1 MKVTGK
7 LQEQL
12 SGFKGAR
19 SALRIL
25 MLTQYFPPESGA
37 AQVRLKEVA
46 KGLQRNGHEVKV
58 VTAFPNHPSGV
69 IPPNYQGHW
78 RMKDEVDGIPVW
90 RTWIYPVQRGRFWK
104 RLLNYFSFVFSS
116 FWGLSKAGQQDL
128 LFFESPPLFLG
139 ITALVYGRFTHTP
152 IIMNISDLWPESA
165 AALGLVNSRWMIKA
179 AEWLER
185 LLYRKAWKISTQTE
199 GIRSSLI
206 ERGVPKEKVTFLPN
220 GVNLELFEPR
230 ERDQAMAGKLGFK
243 ENDFVLIYAG
253 TMGYAQGL
261 ESVLR
266 TAELLREK
274 ADIRFLFVGDG
285 TEKPM
290 LEALVQEKGLTNV
303 RFVDFQPVQEMPRYF
318 SLSSASIVPLKKNKL
333 FEGARP
339 SKMFPALGSAV
350 PVIYSGEGEAA
361 ELVLSS
367 GGGVVVE
374 PENSEDLAR
383 AILALKENPDLREMG
398 KKGREFVQ
406 RHYTWTEIIQN
417 WLKELGV

>member
-1 MKVTGK
+1 
-7 LQEQL
+7 
-12 SGFKGAR
+12 
-19 SALRIL
+19 

-46 KGLQRNGHEVKV
+46 KGLQRSGHQVTV

-69 IPPNYQGHW
+69 IPPNYRGHW

-116 FWGLSKAGQQDL
+116 FWGLSKVGKQDI

-139 ITALVYGRFTHTP
+139 ITALIYGWLTRTR

-165 AALGLVNSRWMIKA
+165 VALGLVNSRWMIKA
-179 AEWLER
+179 AEGLEK

-199 GIRSSLI
+199 GIRDSLLQ
-206 ERGVPKEKVTFLPN
+206 RGVPKEKVTFLPN
-220 GVNLELFEPR
+220 GVNLELFAPR
-230 ERDQAMAGKLGFK
+230 ERDAEMARTLGIK
-243 ENDFVLIYAG
+243 EDDFVLIYAG

-261 ESVLR
+261 ESVIH
-266 TAELLREK
+266 TAVLLK
-274 ADIRFLFVGDG
+274 DKPNVRFLFVGDG

-290 LEALVQEKGLTNV
+290 LEALVQEKGLANV
-303 RFVDFQPVQEMPRYF
+303 IFVDFQPVQEMPRYF

-367 GGGVVVE
+367 GGGVVVA
-374 PENSEDLAR
+374 PENSQELAQ
-383 AILALKENPDLREMG
+383 AILELQKNPNRREMG
-398 KKGREFVQ
+398 QKGRRFVEAN
-406 RHYTWTEIIQN
+406 YTWSEIIRN
-417 WLKELGV
+417 WLRELGI

>member
-1 MKVTGK
+1 M
-7 LQEQL
+7 
-12 SGFKGAR
+12 
-19 SALRIL
+19 RIL

-46 KGLQRNGHEVKV
+46 KGLQHHGHQVTV

-69 IPPNYQGHW
+69 IPPNYRGHW
-78 RMKDEVDGIPVW
+78 RMKDQVEGIPVW

-116 FWGLSKAGQQDL
+116 FWGLSKAGKQDI

-139 ITALVYGRFTHTP
+139 ITALIYGWLTRTR

-165 AALGLVNSRWMIKA
+165 VALGLVNSRWMISA
-179 AEWLER
+179 AEGLEK
-185 LLYRKAWKISTQTE
+185 LLYRKSWKISTQTE
-199 GIRSSLI
+199 GIRDSLLQ
-206 ERGVPKEKVTFLPN
+206 RGVPKEKVTFLPN
-220 GVNLELFEPR
+220 GVNLELFSPR
-230 ERDQAMAGKLGFK
+230 DRDAEMALKLGIK
-243 ENDFVLIYAG
+243 EEDFVLIYAG

-261 ESVLR
+261 ESVIQ
-266 TAELLREK
+266 TAELLK
-274 ADIRFLFVGDG
+274 DKTDIRFLFVGDG

-290 LEALVQEKGLTNV
+290 LETLVKEKALANV
-303 RFVDFQPVQEMPRYF
+303 IFVDFQPVQEMPRYF

-367 GGGVVVE
+367 GGGVVVA
-374 PENSEDLAR
+374 PENSEELAR
-383 AILALKENPDLREMG
+383 TILELKKNPNRREMG
-398 KKGREFVQ
+398 RKGRQFVEA
-406 RHYTWTEIIQN
+406 HYTWSEIIQS
-417 WLKELGV
+417 WLRELGI

>member
-1 MKVTGK
+1 
-7 LQEQL
+7 
-12 SGFKGAR
+12 
-19 SALRIL
+19 

-37 AQVRLKEVA
+37 AQVRLKELA
-46 KGLQRNGHEVKV
+46 KGLQRNGHEVTV

-69 IPPNYQGHW
+69 IPPEYCGHF

-116 FWGLSKAGQQDL
+116 FWGLSKASKQDI

-139 ITALVYGRFTHTP
+139 ITALIYGWITRTR

-165 AALGLVNSRWMIKA
+165 VALGLVNSQWMIKA
-179 AEWLER
+179 AERLEK
-185 LLYRKAWKISTQTE
+185 LLYRKAWKISSQTE
-199 GIRSSLI
+199 GIRTSLVQ
-206 ERGVPKEKVTFLPN
+206 RGVPEKKVTFLPN
-220 GVNLELFEPR
+220 GVNLELFAPR
-230 ERDQAMAGKLGFK
+230 ERDVEMALKLGIK
-243 ENDFVLIYAG
+243 EEDFVLIYAG

-261 ESVLR
+261 ESVIR
-266 TAELLREK
+266 TAELLK
-274 ADIRFLFVGDG
+274 DKTDLRFLFVGDG

-290 LEALVQEKGLTNV
+290 LEALVKEKGLSNV
-303 RFVDFQPVQEMPRYF
+303 IFVDFQPVQEMPRYF
-318 SLSSASIVPLKKNKL
+318 SLSSASIIPLKKHKL

-374 PENSEDLAR
+374 PENSEALAQ
-383 AILALKENPDLREMG
+383 AIVELKENPDRREMG
-398 KKGREFVQ
+398 RKGRQFVKD
-406 RHYTWTEIIQN
+406 HYTWSEIIRS
-417 WLKELGV
+417 WLKEVGI

>member
-1 MKVTGK
+1 M
-7 LQEQL
+7 
-12 SGFKGAR
+12 SGYKGA
-19 SALRIL
+19 AVYLRIL

-37 AQVRLKEVA
+37 AQVRLKELA
-46 KGLQRNGHEVKV
+46 KGLQRNGHVVTV
-58 VTAFPNHPSGV
+58 VTAFPNHPTGV
-69 IPPNYQGHW
+69 IPPEYRGRW

-116 FWGLSKAGQQDL
+116 FWGLNKAGQQDI

-139 ITALVYGRFTHTP
+139 ITALVCGWFSQTR

-165 AALGLVNSRWMIKA
+165 VALGLVNSQWMIRA
-179 AEWLER
+179 AEGLEK
-185 LLYRKAWKISTQTE
+185 LLYRKAWKISCQTE

-206 ERGVPKEKVTFLPN
+206 QRGVPEQKVTFLPN
-220 GVNLELFEPR
+220 GVNLDLFAPR
-230 ERDQAMAGKLGFK
+230 ERDGEMARKLGIQA
-243 ENDFVLIYAG
+243 EDFVLIYAG

-261 ESVLR
+261 ESVIQ
-266 TAELLREK
+266 TAEILREQS
-274 ADIRFLFVGDG
+274 DIRFLFVGDG

-290 LEALVQEKGLTNV
+290 LEALVKEKGLSNV
-303 RFVDFQPVQEMPRYF
+303 SFVDFRPVQEMPGYF

-361 ELVLSS
+361 ELVLAS

-374 PENSEDLAR
+374 PENSEALAR
-383 AILALKENPDLREMG
+383 AILELKENPNRREMG
-398 KKGREFVQ
+398 RKGRQFVEQ
-406 RHYTWTEIIQN
+406 HYTWSQIILC
-417 WLKELGV
+417 WLEDLDLAE

>member
-1 MKVTGK
+1 M
-7 LQEQL
+7 
-12 SGFKGAR
+12 
-19 SALRIL
+19 RIL

-46 KGLQRNGHEVKV
+46 KGLQRNGHQVTV

-69 IPPNYQGHW
+69 IPPDYRGYW
-78 RMKDEVDGIPVW
+78 RLQDEVDGIPVW

-116 FWGLSKAGQQDL
+116 FWGLSKAGKQDI

-139 ITALVYGRFTHTP
+139 ITALIYGWLTRTR

-165 AALGLVNSRWMIKA
+165 VALGLVNSQWMIKA
-179 AEWLER
+179 AEALEK
-185 LLYRKAWKISTQTE
+185 LLYRKSWKISTQTE
-199 GIRSSLI
+199 GIRDSLLQ
-206 ERGVPKEKVTFLPN
+206 RGVPKDKVTFLPN
-220 GVNLELFEPR
+220 GVNLDLFEPR
-230 ERDQAMAGKLGFK
+230 ERDEKLAQRLGFQK
-243 ENDFVLIYAG
+243 DDFVLIYAG

-261 ESVLR
+261 ESVIE
-266 TAELLREK
+266 TAELMK
-274 ADIRFLFVGDG
+274 DQQDIRFLFVGDG

-290 LEALVQEKGLTNV
+290 LEALVKEKGLKNV
-303 RFVDFQPVQEMPRYF
+303 TFVDFQPVQEMPRYF

-361 ELVLSS
+361 ELVLTS
-367 GGGVVVE
+367 GGGIVVA
-374 PENSEDLAR
+374 PEDSLELAR
-383 AILALKENPDLREMG
+383 GIRELKDFVDRREMG
-398 KKGREFVQ
+398 RKGREFVQ
-406 RHYTWTEIIQN
+406 AHYTWSQIIQG
-417 WLKELGV
+417 WLKELGI

>member
-1 MKVTGK
+1 M
-7 LQEQL
+7 
-12 SGFKGAR
+12 
-19 SALRIL
+19 RIL

-37 AQVRLKEVA
+37 AQVRLKELA
-46 KGLQRNGHEVKV
+46 KGLQRNGHEVTV

-69 IPPNYQGHW
+69 IPPHYRGHW
-78 RMKDEVDGIPVW
+78 RMKDEVEGIPVW

-116 FWGLSKAGQQDL
+116 FWGLSKAGKQDI

-139 ITALVYGRFTHTP
+139 ITALVYGWFTHTR

-165 AALGLVNSRWMIKA
+165 VALGLVNSRWMIKA
-179 AEWLER
+179 AEGLEK

-199 GIRSSLI
+199 GIRTSLV

-220 GVNLELFEPR
+220 GVNLELFAPR
-230 ERDQAMAGKLGFK
+230 ERDVEMAKKLGIK
-243 ENDFVLIYAG
+243 EEDFVLIYAG

-261 ESVLR
+261 ESVIR
-266 TAELLREK
+266 TAEILK
-274 ADIRFLFVGDG
+274 AKTDLRFLFVGDG

-290 LEALVQEKGLTNV
+290 LEALVKEKGLSNV
-303 RFVDFQPVQEMPRYF
+303 SFVDFQPVQEMPRYF
-318 SLSSASIVPLKKNKL
+318 SLSSASIVPLKKHKL

-374 PENSEDLAR
+374 PENSEALAR
-383 AILALKENPDLREMG
+383 AIVELKENPDRREMG
-398 KKGREFVQ
+398 RKGRQFVKD
-406 RHYTWTEIIQN
+406 HYTWSEIIQK
-417 WLKELGV
+417 WLRELGI

>member
-1 MKVTGK
+1 M
-7 LQEQL
+7 
-12 SGFKGAR
+12 
-19 SALRIL
+19 RIL

-37 AQVRLKEVA
+37 AQVRLKELA
-46 KGLQRNGHEVKV
+46 KGLQSNGHIVTV

-69 IPPNYQGHW
+69 IPPNYRGHW

-116 FWGLSKAGQQDL
+116 FWGLSKAGKQDI

-139 ITALVYGRFTHTP
+139 ITALVYGWITRTR

-165 AALGLVNSRWMIKA
+165 VALGLVSSGWMIKA
-179 AEWLER
+179 AEGLEK
-185 LLYRKAWKISTQTE
+185 LLYRKAWRISSQTE
-199 GIRSSLI
+199 GIRASLI
-206 ERGVPKEKVTFLPN
+206 ERGVPEKKVTFLPN
-220 GVNLELFEPR
+220 GVNLDLFAPR
-230 ERDQAMAGKLGFK
+230 ERDVEMAQKLSIN
-243 ENDFVLIYAG
+243 EEDFVLIYAG

-261 ESVLR
+261 ESVIR
-266 TAELLREK
+266 AAELLKDK
-274 ADIRFLFVGDG
+274 AGFRFLFVGDG

-290 LEALVQEKGLTNV
+290 LEALTREKGLSNV
-303 RFVDFQPVQEMPRYF
+303 GFVDFQPVQEMPRFF

-350 PVIYSGEGEAA
+350 PVIYCGEGEAA

-374 PENSEDLAR
+374 PENSEALAR
-383 AILALKENPDLREMG
+383 AIVDLKKNPNRREMG
-398 KKGREFVQ
+398 RKGRQFVKD
-406 RHYTWTEIIQN
+406 HYTWSEIIQR
-417 WLKELGV
+417 WLKDLDITELR

>member
-1 MKVTGK
+1 M
-7 LQEQL
+7 
-12 SGFKGAR
+12 
-19 SALRIL
+19 RIL

-37 AQVRLKEVA
+37 AQVRLKELA
-46 KGLQRNGHEVKV
+46 KGLQGNGHKVTV

-69 IPPNYQGHW
+69 IPPHYRGRW

-116 FWGLSKAGQQDL
+116 FWGLSKAGKQDV

-139 ITALVYGRFTHTP
+139 ITALVYGWLTRTR

-165 AALGLVNSRWMIKA
+165 VALGLVNSRWMIRA
-179 AEWLER
+179 AEGLEK
-185 LLYRKAWKISTQTE
+185 LLYRKAWKISSQTE
-199 GIRSSLI
+199 GIRTSLVQ
-206 ERGVPKEKVTFLPN
+206 RGVPEDKVTFLPN
-220 GVNLELFEPR
+220 GVNLDLFAPR
-230 ERDQAMAGKLGFK
+230 ERDEEMARKLGLN
-243 ENDFVLIYAG
+243 EEDFVLIYAG

-261 ESVLR
+261 ESVIR
-266 TAELLREK
+266 TAELLK
-274 ADIRFLFVGDG
+274 DKKGFRFLFVGDG

-290 LEALVQEKGLTNV
+290 LEALTKEKKLANV
-303 RFVDFQPVQEMPRYF
+303 SFVDFQPVQEMPRYF

-374 PENSEDLAR
+374 PENSEALAQ
-383 AILALKENPDLREMG
+383 AIVDLKENPNRREMG
-398 KKGREFVQ
+398 RQGRQFVKDN
-406 RHYTWTEIIQN
+406 YTWSQIIQR
-417 WLKELGV
+417 WLKDLGI

>member
-1 MKVTGK
+1 M
-7 LQEQL
+7 
-12 SGFKGAR
+12 
-19 SALRIL
+19 RIL

-37 AQVRLKEVA
+37 AQVRLKELA
-46 KGLQRNGHEVKV
+46 KGLQRNGHQVTV

-69 IPPNYQGHW
+69 IPPEYRGHW

-116 FWGLSKAGQQDL
+116 CWGLSKAGKQDL

-139 ITALVYGRFTHTP
+139 ITALIYGGLTRTR

-165 AALGLVNSRWMIKA
+165 VALGLVNSQWMIKA
-179 AEWLER
+179 AERLEK
-185 LLYRKAWKISTQTE
+185 LLYRKAWKISCQTE
-199 GIRSSLI
+199 GIQTSLVQ
-206 ERGVPKEKVTFLPN
+206 RGVPKGKVTFLPN
-220 GVNLELFEPR
+220 GVNLDLFAPR
-230 ERDQAMAGKLGFK
+230 ERDVAMATQLGIK
-243 ENDFVLIYAG
+243 SEDFVLIYAG

-266 TAELLREK
+266 AAELLK
-274 ADIRFLFVGDG
+274 AKTDIRFLFVGDG

-290 LEALVQEKGLTNV
+290 LEALVKEKGLAKV
-303 RFVDFQPVQEMPRYF
+303 SFVDFQPVQEMPRYF

-361 ELVLSS
+361 ELVLAS

-374 PENSEDLAR
+374 PENSQALAQ
-383 AILALKENPDLREMG
+383 AILELKDNPNRSAMG
-398 KKGREFVQ
+398 QQGRQFVKE
-406 RHYTWTEIIQN
+406 HYTWSEIIQR
-417 WLKELGV
+417 WLKDLGI

>member
-1 MKVTGK
+1 
-7 LQEQL
+7 
-12 SGFKGAR
+12 
-19 SALRIL
+19 

-46 KGLQRNGHEVKV
+46 KGLQRSGHQVTV

-69 IPPNYQGHW
+69 IPPNYRGHW

-116 FWGLSKAGQQDL
+116 FWGLSKVGKQDI

-139 ITALVYGRFTHTP
+139 ITALIYGWLTRTR

-165 AALGLVNSRWMIKA
+165 VALGLVNSRWMIKA
-179 AEWLER
+179 AEGLEK

-199 GIRSSLI
+199 GIRDSLLQ
-206 ERGVPKEKVTFLPN
+206 RGVPKEKVTFLPN
-220 GVNLELFEPR
+220 GVNLELFAPR
-230 ERDQAMAGKLGFK
+230 ERDAEMARTLGIK
-243 ENDFVLIYAG
+243 EDDFVLIYAG

-261 ESVLR
+261 ESVIQ
-266 TAELLREK
+266 TAVLLK
-274 ADIRFLFVGDG
+274 DKPNVRFLFVGDG

-290 LEALVQEKGLTNV
+290 LEALVQEKGLANV
-303 RFVDFQPVQEMPRYF
+303 IFVDFQPVQEMPRYF

-367 GGGVVVE
+367 GGGVVVA
-374 PENSEDLAR
+374 PENSQELAQ
-383 AILALKENPDLREMG
+383 AILELQKNPNRREMG
-398 KKGREFVQ
+398 QKGRRFVEA
-406 RHYTWTEIIQN
+406 HYTWSEIIRN
-417 WLKELGV
+417 WLRELGI

>member
-1 MKVTGK
+1 M
-7 LQEQL
+7 
-12 SGFKGAR
+12 
-19 SALRIL
+19 RIL

-37 AQVRLKEVA
+37 AQVRLKELA
-46 KGLQRNGHEVKV
+46 KGLQGNGHKVTV

-69 IPPNYQGHW
+69 IPPNYRGRW
-78 RMKDEVDGIPVW
+78 RMKDEIDGIPVW

-116 FWGLSKAGQQDL
+116 FWGLSKAGKQDV

-139 ITALVYGRFTHTP
+139 ITALVYGWLTRTR

-165 AALGLVNSRWMIKA
+165 VALGLVNSRWMIRA
-179 AEWLER
+179 AEGLEK
-185 LLYRKAWKISTQTE
+185 LLYRKAWKISSQTE
-199 GIRSSLI
+199 GIRTSLVQ
-206 ERGVPKEKVTFLPN
+206 RGVPEDKVTFLPN
-220 GVNLELFEPR
+220 GVNLDLFAPR
-230 ERDQAMAGKLGFK
+230 KRDEEMARKLALK
-243 ENDFVLIYAG
+243 EEDFVLIYAG

-261 ESVLR
+261 ESIIR
-266 TAELLREK
+266 TAELLK
-274 ADIRFLFVGDG
+274 DKQGFRFLFVGDG

-290 LEALVQEKGLTNV
+290 LEALTKEKKLSNV
-303 RFVDFQPVQEMPRYF
+303 SFVDFQPVQEMPRYF

-374 PENSEDLAR
+374 PENSEALAQ
-383 AILALKENPDLREMG
+383 AIIELKENPNRQEMG
-398 KKGREFVQ
+398 RQGRQFVKDN
-406 RHYTWTEIIQN
+406 YTWSQIIQR
-417 WLKELGV
+417 WLKELGI